1 MCSASHRRWNW
12 SLRTRLTV
20 WTTSTLL
27 ASLLAGFAWAHH
39 NLRAVLEARNDTFL
53 EQKLTELSAIADDV
67 SSGSQSEALEAEI
80 VREATA
86 YEEGFIV
93 VWRRGGESR
102 AAPDGDESRRV
113 SATLET
119 AQLSETP
126 KTIEC
131 SGTTERYRAVRTRL
145 VLDQGPESELDMA
158 LALGPTA
165 ADLAQ
170 FDRRVA
176 AGGAAFFL
184 LAVAG
189 GRLLSRQA
197 LRPVAASIATAQR
210 LNPQDLSARLPLTGA
225 DDELDRLAATINDL
239 LDRLA
244 ADHAQIIRFTAD
256 ASHELRSPLGA
267 MRAAVEVA
275 LQQSRSA
282 DEYRDMLASLGEQ
295 CERLTALVNKLLL
308 LARADAGQV
317 EIRRS
322 EVDLTALVGEVV
334 DLYQPLAEDRG
345 VQIAWQATEAVN
357 VQGDASW
364 LRQMAVNLLDNA
376 IKFSET
382 GGRVE
387 LRVEKAG
394 GRARFAVSDAGIGI
408 APERLPHVFERFY
421 QVDGARSAGGHGLGL
436 SICRWIAEIHGGT
449 IEAASRPGEGATF
462 TVSLPT
468 GVPQRPS

>member
-1 MCSASHRRWNW
+1 MCSASPSRWNG

-80 VREATA
+80 VREAAA
-86 YEEGFIV
+86 YEAGFIV
-93 VWRRGGESR
+93 VWRRAGEAR
-102 AAPDGDESRRV
+102 TAPDGEEGRRV
-113 SATLET
+113 AVALRTVK
-119 AQLSETP
+119 LSEQP
-126 KTIEC
+126 ATIKC

-145 VLDQGPESELDMA
+145 VLDGGAESELDMA
-158 LALGPTA
+158 LSLGPTA

-176 AGGAAFFL
+176 AGGVAFL
-184 LAVAG
+184 VLAVVG
-189 GRLLSRQA
+189 GLFLSRQA

-210 LNPQDLSARLPLTGA
+210 LNPQDLSARLPRTGA

-275 LQQSRSA
+275 LQQPRSA
-282 DEYRDMLASLGEQ
+282 DEYREMLASLGEQ

-317 EIRRS
+317 EIRRE

-345 VQIAWQATEAVN
+345 VQLEWHAGQTVN
-357 VQGDASW
+357 IEGDESW

-376 IKFSET
+376 IKFSEP
-382 GGRVE
+382 GGRVVLHLE
-387 LRVEKAG
+387 AADGHLLLVVR
-394 GRARFAVSDAGIGI
+394 DAGIGI

-449 IEAASRPGEGATF
+449 IEATSQPGDGATF
-462 TVSLPT
+462 KVVLP
-468 GVPQRPS
+468 QAKKARP